1 MALRPMDHP
10 RYWVR
15 LALDRMPVRGW
26 GSDRRLYTWSYVLQ
40 ALRIPHRIT
49 KRQEVLVPA
58 LFAQRAAKHLT
69 EYEYE
74 LAHPKSSHVPHA
86 NPWASLAL
94 VVVLP
99 LFLVY
104 ALYTTKAL
112 QISGFPHTV
121 REAGTLLGL
130 DNVRVVLF
138 GEWSRIVTALFV
150 HADLGH
156 LCANAGFSLIFARL
170 LATHTGPGLAL
181 FLTIFAGAMG
191 NALTIPLREGYV
203 LSYGFSTALFACI
216 GSLSGFVARLS
227 RTGALWPLAC
237 GAALLAL
244 LGTEG
249 ENTDYMAHVCGL
261 LCGMASG
268 YVAAY
273 AARTWP
279 VVILGIGWQIALGV
293 ASLALPLVAFW
304 ARLG

>member
-1 MALRPMDHP
+1 MALRPKDHP
-10 RYWVR
+10 SFWVR
-15 LALDRMPVRGW
+15 LALDRRPVRGW

-49 KRQEVLVPA
+49 QRQEILVPA

-99 LFLVY
+99 LVAVY
-104 ALYTTKAL
+104 ALYTTQVL

-156 LCANAGFSLIFARL
+156 LCANAGFSLVFARL

-191 NALTIPLREGYV
+191 NALTIPLRDGYV

-279 VVILGIGWQIALGV
+279 VILGIGWQIALGV

>member
-1 MALRPMDHP
+1 MALRPKDHP
-10 RYWVR
+10 SFWVR
-15 LALDRMPVRGW
+15 LALDRMPVLGW

-49 KRQEVLVPA
+49 QRQEILVPA

-99 LFLVY
+99 LLLVY
-104 ALYTTKAL
+104 ALYTTQVL

-156 LCANAGFSLIFARL
+156 LCANAGFSLVFARL

-279 VVILGIGWQIALGV
+279 VILGIGWQIALGV